1 MTRGGRG
8 YAPRGSRRREGSS
21 SWRRERGSRPQLPQQ
36 RRRRRRRSW
45 SRRLPRR
52 YLRSK
57 AARALVRTNHL
68 RVRRRSCLHSLY
80 RACPTASDH
89 TRVVRAA
96 TTARAACGRLNAQA
110 RARARAARAGR
121 RTSVIVAGGIVPAA
135 RRPPHDSA
143 AVRLLRRP
151 HSAMVA
157 VVVEARR
164 QDATVRL
171 SGIVTAHPLTIA
183 RRHTIAR
190 PRSTA
195 AARHVTR
202 RWTRTTMRMDL
213 HRHHAIVRAGR
224 AP

>member
-1 MTRGGRG
+1 MTRGGSG
-8 YAPRGSRRREGSS
+8 YAPRSSKRRGGSS

-45 SRRLPRR
+45 SRRLLRR

-57 AARALVRTNHL
+57 AARASVRTNHL
-68 RVRRRSCLHSLY
+68 RVRRRSCLPSLY
-80 RACPTASDH
+80 RACPTANDP

-135 RRPPHDSA
+135 RRHPHDSA

-151 HSAMVA
+151 HSAMV
-157 VVVEARR
+157 VVEVRR

-171 SGIVTAHPLTIA
+171 SGIVTAHPLTTA

-202 RWTRTTMRMDL
+202 
-213 HRHHAIVRAGR
+213 
-224 AP
+224 